1 MPVFSVVKLTGGTL
15 RLSRCAGQCR
25 GAGTAR
31 ARPRVGR
38 DPRQP
43 RGPRRAQWRRRGRR
57 AKMRAVLPD
66 PTDFCRLWLCRQ
78 PELDADAAQRAI
90 GDGPAELGR
99 RGRAQVLRWLEL
111 LQPVRANAVWCG
123 PQPQC
128 HGPARALAE
137 ARQQEARV
145 DARLR
150 DQQLGRWQ
158 GRTWAE
164 VMRDEEGAVRTFF
177 AEFGEAK
184 APGGESLGDAVE
196 RLLGWWTSIAPGGAG
211 QAHLVVLPGTLLGG
225 FAAAML
231 GMRLARGVSLGL
243 PAGGVGVLDVF
254 ENGVRVA
261 AWNVDALRA
270 DAP

>member
-1 MPVFSVVKLTGGTL
+1 MPVFSVAKLTAHNAT
-15 RLSRCAGQCR
+15 AGANAPPTR
-25 GAGTAR
+25 S
-31 ARPRVGR
+31 
-38 DPRQP
+38 
-43 RGPRRAQWRRRGRR
+43 RRAGRRRGRAAAVAR
-57 AKMRAVLPD
+57 AARTVAAPRARCDDARVLPE
-66 PTDFCRLWLCRQ
+66 PTDFCRLWLLRH

-111 LQPVRANAVWCG
+111 LKPLRVDAVWTG

-137 ARQQEARV
+137 VRQQEARV
-145 DARLR
+145 DERLR
-150 DQQLGRWQ
+150 DQNLGRWQ
-158 GRTWAE
+158 GRTWGD
-164 VMRDEEGAVRTFF
+164 VMRDEDGAVRTFF

-196 RLLGWWTSIAPGGAG
+196 RLLGWWTSVAPQGAG
-211 QAHLVVLPGTLLGG
+211 KGYAVVLPGSLLSG

-243 PAGGVGVLDVF
+243 PAAGIGALDVF

-261 AWNVDALRA
+261 AWNLDALRT
-270 DAP
+270 DGG